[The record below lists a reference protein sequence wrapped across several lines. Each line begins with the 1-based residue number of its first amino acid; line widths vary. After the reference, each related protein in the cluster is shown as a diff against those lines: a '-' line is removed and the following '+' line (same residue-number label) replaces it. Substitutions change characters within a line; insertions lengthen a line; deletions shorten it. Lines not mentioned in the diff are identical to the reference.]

1 MRKLSVLV
9 LALAVVLGVVL
20 VVRAAQRGTTAER
33 PTVRADGGSASET
46 ESGSEAEGEQEEGEE
61 AFAEGGDPDADPAN
75 HVGTTHIARRVLAPT
90 ALAATGWAGEVQVAN
105 EDTWE
110 PYVAADPSAPYVYA
124 MYNRYGITCKRC
136 PNPQMEIRISSDGG
150 STWAA
155 EKPICTCTG
164 VSGQWDPV
172 LATTSTG
179 TVYGTWMNSNTI
191 VFSKSTNH
199 GATWTTPLQ
208 VSANSWA
215 DKPWMATSANG
226 TDIYIAYESRSQ
238 LFITS
243 SHNGGASF
251 SAPVNVNTDSSVYR
265 YPNGFVV
272 LANGTAILSD
282 SKYNGG
288 SVKTS
293 GPVDIEV
300 WRSTNGGTSWSKV
313 IVDST
318 LFTGVNFET
327 SSTTTLAADAAGTLV
342 AEYSGA
348 VAQGAV
354 NRVWVRRSTD
364 GGVTWSARSEVGTST
379 ANGSFPA
386 IAAKA
391 AGDFRLTYMD
401 NSSGAWNVWYR
412 SSTDGGVTWSAPLR
426 ISDATSGTS
435 YKTASGF
442 TSYYGDYDGLAI
454 TNAGKSVSVSGQGAS
469 FSTGPGSVW
478 FNRQT

>member
-9 LALAVVLGVVL
+9 VALAVVLGVVL
-20 VVRAAQRGTTAER
+20 VVRAAQRGPTAER
-33 PTVRADGGSASET
+33 PTVRADGGSSQEA
-46 ESGSEAEGEQEEGEE
+46 ESRSEAEGEEEEGEE

-75 HVGTTHIARRVLAPT
+75 HVGTTHIARRVMAPT
-90 ALAATGWAGEVQVAN
+90 TLAATGWAGEVQVAN

-110 PYVAADPSAPYVYA
+110 PYVAADPSAPFVYA

-155 EKPICTCTG
+155 EKPMCTCTG

-226 TDIYIAYESRSQ
+226 SDIYIAYESRSQ

-288 SVKTS
+288 SVKTA
-293 GPVDIEV
+293 GPVEIEGG
-300 WRSTNGGTSWSKV
+300 RSTNGGAAW
-313 IVDST
+313 DQGGGGD
-318 LFTGVNFET
+318 TGVT
-327 SSTTTLAADAAGTLV
+327 RGTLRTPATTT
-342 AEYSGA
+342 
-348 VAQGAV
+348 
-354 NRVWVRRSTD
+354 
-364 GGVTWSARSEVGTST
+364 
-379 ANGSFPA
+379 
-386 IAAKA
+386 
-391 AGDFRLTYMD
+391 
-401 NSSGAWNVWYR
+401 
-412 SSTDGGVTWSAPLR
+412 
-426 ISDATSGTS
+426 
-435 YKTASGF
+435 
-442 TSYYGDYDGLAI
+442 
-454 TNAGKSVSVSGQGAS
+454 
-469 FSTGPGSVW
+469 
-478 FNRQT
+478 